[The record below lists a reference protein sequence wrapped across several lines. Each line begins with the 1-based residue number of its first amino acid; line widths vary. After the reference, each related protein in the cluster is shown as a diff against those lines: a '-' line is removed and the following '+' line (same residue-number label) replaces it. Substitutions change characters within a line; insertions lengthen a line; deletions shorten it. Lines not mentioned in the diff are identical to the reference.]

1 MDRLWSPW
9 RYRYVSRTTAPEVCV
24 FCSKPDEDDEAGM
37 ILFRGRRNF
46 VILNLFPYTTG
57 HLMVVPY
64 EHCATLEDLS
74 EETAIEMMALT
85 RRAVSCLKRVY
96 RPSGLNVGMNLGECA
111 GAGIAEHLH
120 MHVLPR
126 WPGDANFM
134 TTVGETRVM
143 PEDLGETW
151 RRLSAAF
158 HETPP
163 EAPSPRA
170 QQD

>member
-1 MDRLWSPW
+1 M
-9 RYRYVSRTTAPEVCV
+9 
-24 FCSKPDEDDEAGM
+24 
-37 ILFRGRRNF
+37 
-46 VILNLFPYTTG
+46 
-57 HLMVVPY
+57 MVVPY
-64 EHCATLEDLS
+64 EHSAALEDLS
-74 EETAIEMMALT
+74 EETVVEMMALT
-85 RRAVSCLKRVY
+85 RRAVICLKRVY

-134 TTVGETRVM
+134 TTVGKTRVM
-143 PEDLGETW
+143 PEELGDTW

-163 EAPSPRA
+163 DAPAPRA
-170 QQD
+170 L